1 MAEKAGKAF
10 TITNKSDTPGSSQ
23 GLQERNFCEIVREV
37 L

>member
-23 GLQERNFCEIVREV
+23 GLQERNFWKLARI
-37 L
+37 